1 MLMRKIIQ
9 MALKR
14 ATLKELTDEIQKRDF
29 VKSCFVDIDEE
40 MLMNVYKAEV
50 PEKIV
55 SRQKIKGPL
64 FMIQIED

>member
-1 MLMRKIIQ
+1 

-64 FMIQIED
+64 DFMIKMDINVLL